1 MAITK
6 KRGQEVVRRC
16 ETSRR
21 ARSGAGLCSTSA
33 STEGMVLASM
43 CAPLDGVRSWEYHL
57 REGISAA
64 VHAPDMF
71 YVNKYLRL
79 IEDRLFP

>member
-1 MAITK
+1 
-6 KRGQEVVRRC
+6 
-16 ETSRR
+16 
-21 ARSGAGLCSTSA
+21 
-33 STEGMVLASM
+33 MVLASM
-43 CAPLDGVRSWEYHL
+43 CAPLEGVRSWEYHL